1 MSDPK
6 RPTSKS
12 QATAESAPESA
23 LEFPCR
29 FPIKIVGKAMG
40 EAGEDQG
47 ESFEALVVTVVR
59 RHAPDLGE
67 GAVARRAS
75 REGRYLSLT
84 VTVNATS
91 REQLDA
97 IYHALTALDEVLMAL

>member
-1 MSDPK
+1 MSDPE
-6 RPTSKS
+6 RPTTKP
-12 QATAESAPESA
+12 QAAPESA

-29 FPIKIVGKAMG
+29 FPIKVMG

-97 IYHALTALDEVLMAL
+97 IYRALTALDEVLMAL